1 MSASRLSKA
10 VRRRVETPPVLSLLA
25 TAELLKMR
33 SKWITALVLTNI
45 ASKVA
50 SSPHMEGLVALALGH
65 CFRNQT
71 PSDWSSAIAHLRIAH
86 ECFTS
91 LPKSRDREPYLMR
104 AVLLLGDSLV
114 RRNEM
119 GDLAEAEEI
128 ALTAE
133 AMLEEARTQTKS
145 WRVSWASLTQRC
157 LDFNTLSM
165 RELGEIYYYT
175 HSWPEGEKLLRS
187 LVPTLVRTRGTHHPM
202 TIEAQRDLASMLVN
216 QDKYEEAEAA
226 YRIARKWNEFRP
238 AFGPEEKAAID
249 YNIVMCLSERCLH
262 EQAGAELDQMDL
274 AADLLHYAN
283 GEWTLKLARLTY
295 MRLGQ
300 YAKVVRMCR
309 RFQPVL
315 DGHRVKYGPCSAASL
330 RNMNDHASAL
340 QSLCRWD
347 EAVEV
352 LREMCSRESSDRR
365 PPETTLDSRMELAHS
380 LLSSQQLDE
389 ASYEYRKCL
398 EIARDAVA
406 DLRNDSTSSEND
418 RRIRNIL
425 RHLAHIYELTTNR
438 TGALTAYAQLQ
449 HEFLARPGRPQ
460 NIWTYQWLRGKMFLL
475 QERWDYAIRVL
486 VSAPSSRLGL
496 EAAKMADRP
505 VTDETKK
512 SLRAILERPD
522 LDARTATTDL
532 PLEIHTHHEAVSVT
546 AAKTTEPAAKGVVI
560 MTKVK
565 ETSETKDTHGADDGA
580 NTASGG
586 NMVQPTPEIATDTY
600 TVAQAVKDAVLAALE
615 KQVFQKQHATIVD
628 TADMDDEESISDED
642 HDFETVDGVLRAKY
656 AFPLVPQDT
665 EWEQLQYPRLPNT
678 YQKWVQQKREAE
690 RNRRIWM

>member
-1 MSASRLSKA
+1 
-10 VRRRVETPPVLSLLA
+10 
-25 TAELLKMR
+25 
-33 SKWITALVLTNI
+33 
-45 ASKVA
+45 
-50 SSPHMEGLVALALGH
+50 
-65 CFRNQT
+65 
-71 PSDWSSAIAHLRIAH
+71 
-86 ECFTS
+86 
-91 LPKSRDREPYLMR
+91 
-104 AVLLLGDSLV
+104 
-114 RRNEM
+114 
-119 GDLAEAEEI
+119 
-128 ALTAE
+128 
-133 AMLEEARTQTKS
+133 
-145 WRVSWASLTQRC
+145 
-157 LDFNTLSM
+157 
-165 RELGEIYYYT
+165 
-175 HSWPEGEKLLRS
+175 
-187 LVPTLVRTRGTHHPM
+187 
-202 TIEAQRDLASMLVN
+202 
-216 QDKYEEAEAA
+216 
-226 YRIARKWNEFRP
+226 
-238 AFGPEEKAAID
+238 
-249 YNIVMCLSERCLH
+249 
-262 EQAGAELDQMDL
+262 
-274 AADLLHYAN
+274 
-283 GEWTLKLARLTY
+283 
-295 MRLGQ
+295 
-300 YAKVVRMCR
+300 
-309 RFQPVL
+309 
-315 DGHRVKYGPCSAASL
+315 
-330 RNMNDHASAL
+330 MNDHASAL

-512 SLRAILERPD
+512 SLRAILERPH

-615 KQVFQKQHATIVD
+615 KQVFQKQHAKIVD

-642 HDFETVDGVLRAKY
+642 HDIETVDGVLRAKY